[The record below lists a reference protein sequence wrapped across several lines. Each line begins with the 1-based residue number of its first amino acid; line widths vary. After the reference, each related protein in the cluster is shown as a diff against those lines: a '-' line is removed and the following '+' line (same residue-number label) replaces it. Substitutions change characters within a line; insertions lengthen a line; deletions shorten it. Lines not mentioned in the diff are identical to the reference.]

1 MTSAELFAPLTQLS
15 EEETLFQA
23 SVRRFARERL
33 APHARAMDEAGVFR
47 KELLQELFDLGLMGI
62 EVPEEFGGQGG
73 TFFQSILAIEELARV
88 DPSAAVIVDVQNTL
102 FHNAILRLGQRRTE
116 AAAGCRARRKTL
128 WRVMLFRKPAPART
142 RSPWPLA
149 QSKMDDG
156 YRLTGRKL
164 WITNAAEAGFFLLFA
179 NVNPALGYKG
189 ITAFLVEREFP
200 GFQVGKKE
208 DKLGIR
214 ASSTCELILDD
225 CRVPMANV
233 VGEVG
238 KGYKVAIETLNEGR
252 IGIGAQMLGLAQGAL
267 DHALAYAQQRKQFGS
282 PIAEFQG
289 VQFELAE
296 MAVDVE
302 ATRLMVYNAARLH
315 DAGRPFLTEAAMC
328 KYFASQVAERV
339 ASRAVE
345 VLGGV
350 GFTKDYPVEKLYR
363 DAKIGRIYEG
373 TSNMQ
378 KMTIAK
384 QILGNA
390 PHDRSDDGLSADA
403 HAHPGALRQN
413 LSDAGKSPAAST
425 TARCTAI
432 PIAIFTG
439 AFIASRTR
447 SRAWECR
454 PAIASGRCAGTA
466 RAIWNCISRF
476 PARAACCTP
485 STCASPPTNWRT
497 SSTTPRTASSS
508 STPRCFP
515 ILEPIRDR
523 VENGPPALSC

>member
-1 MTSAELFAPLTQLS
+1 MMTAVNMVSVESIPPLTQLT
-15 EEETLFQA
+15 EEEVFFQN

-33 APHARAMDEAGVFR
+33 APHARAMDEAGGFR
-47 KELLQELFDLGLMGI
+47 KDLLQELFDLGLMAV

-102 FHNAILRLGQRRTE
+102 FHNAILHWANDEQKQRWLPRAAKDTVASYALSE
-116 AAAGCRARRKTL
+116 AGSGSDAFALATRAVKE
-128 WRVMLFRKPAPART
+128 
-142 RSPWPLA
+142 
-149 QSKMDDG
+149 DDGEG

-179 NVNPALGYKG
+179 TVDPALGYKG

-214 ASSTCELILDD
+214 ASSTCELILDN
-225 CRVPMANV
+225 CLVPTANV
-233 VGEVG
+233 VGEIG

-350 GFTKDYPVEKLYR
+350 GFTKDYPVEKFYR

-384 QILGNA
+384 QILG
-390 PHDRSDDGLSADA
+390 
-403 HAHPGALRQN
+403 
-413 LSDAGKSPAAST
+413 K
-425 TARCTAI
+425 
-432 PIAIFTG
+432 
-439 AFIASRTR
+439 
-447 SRAWECR
+447 R
-454 PAIASGRCAGTA
+454 PS
-466 RAIWNCISRF
+466 
-476 PARAACCTP
+476 
-485 STCASPPTNWRT
+485 
-497 SSTTPRTASSS
+497 
-508 STPRCFP
+508 
-515 ILEPIRDR
+515 
-523 VENGPPALSC
+523 